1 MFALKNGII
10 TLNKI
15 LKICIRVSLIKR
27 RVDFISI
34 KKFKFYTKETTKY
47 LNIVLIAIGFI
58 ISIILIKYKPM
69 YEVKISGESIGYIE
83 NKQAINE
90 TIKNNIEDLNQAN
103 IENIELTK
111 KPEYEFKLVE
121 KSQEEN
127 DDEIIVALQKELEIT
142 YKYYEIASKDEVI
155 ENVEDK
161 ETAEKLVN
169 KIKELSDSEIN
180 LTINE
185 KTTNALEEVQID
197 ELEVAKANTIEKLNI
212 DTTEEISNINGIKI
226 ATLPVTGTISS
237 RYGVSSKIRVSTHTG
252 LDIATATGT
261 PIKVIADGTVTF
273 AAYSGSYGY
282 LVKVDHG
289 NGVETWY
296 GHTSKM
302 LVKAGQEV
310 KSGDTIALVGSTGN
324 STGPHLHFEVRINGE
339 HVNPQKYLYK

>member
-1 MFALKNGII
+1 M
-10 TLNKI
+10 
-15 LKICIRVSLIKR
+15 
-27 RVDFISI
+27 DFISI

-111 KPEYEFKLVE
+111 KPEYELKLVE

-155 ENVEDK
+155 EKVEDK

-169 KIKELSDSEIN
+169 EIKELSDSEIN

-252 LDIATATGT
+252 LDIATTTGT
-261 PIKVIADGTVTF
+261 PIKVVADGTVTF

>member
-1 MFALKNGII
+1 M
-10 TLNKI
+10 
-15 LKICIRVSLIKR
+15 
-27 RVDFISI
+27 DFISI

-111 KPEYEFKLVE
+111 KPEYELKLVE

-127 DDEIIVALQKELEIT
+127 NDEIIVALQKELEIT

-169 KIKELSDSEIN
+169 EIKELSDSEIN

-185 KTTNALEEVQID
+185 KTTNSLEKVQID

-252 LDIATATGT
+252 LDIATTTGT
-261 PIKVIADGTVTF
+261 PIKVVADGTVTF

>member
-1 MFALKNGII
+1 M
-10 TLNKI
+10 
-15 LKICIRVSLIKR
+15 
-27 RVDFISI
+27 DFISI

-111 KPEYEFKLVE
+111 KPEYELKLVE

-169 KIKELSDSEIN
+169 EIKELSDSEIN

-185 KTTNALEEVQID
+185 KTTNSLEKVQID

-226 ATLPVTGTISS
+226 AILPVTGTISS

-252 LDIATATGT
+252 LDIATTTGT
-261 PIKVIADGTVTF
+261 PIKVVADGTVTF

>member
-1 MFALKNGII
+1 M
-10 TLNKI
+10 
-15 LKICIRVSLIKR
+15 
-27 RVDFISI
+27 DFISI

-111 KPEYEFKLVE
+111 KPEYELKLVE

-142 YKYYEIASKDEVI
+142 YKYYEIASKDEVV

-169 KIKELSDSEIN
+169 EIKKLSDNEIN

-261 PIKVIADGTVTF
+261 PIKVVADGTVTF

-282 LVKVDHG
+282 LVKIDHG

>member
-1 MFALKNGII
+1 M
-10 TLNKI
+10 
-15 LKICIRVSLIKR
+15 
-27 RVDFISI
+27 DFISI

-111 KPEYEFKLVE
+111 KPEYELKLVE

-155 ENVEDK
+155 EKVEDK

-169 KIKELSDSEIN
+169 EIKELSDGEIN

-252 LDIATATGT
+252 LDIATTTGT
-261 PIKVIADGTVTF
+261 PIKVVADGTVTF

>member
-1 MFALKNGII
+1 M
-10 TLNKI
+10 
-15 LKICIRVSLIKR
+15 
-27 RVDFISI
+27 DFISI

-169 KIKELSDSEIN
+169 EIKELSDSEIN

-261 PIKVIADGTVTF
+261 PIKVIADGTVIF

>member
-1 MFALKNGII
+1 M
-10 TLNKI
+10 
-15 LKICIRVSLIKR
+15 
-27 RVDFISI
+27 DFISI

-111 KPEYEFKLVE
+111 KPEYELKLVE

-155 ENVEDK
+155 EKVEDK

-169 KIKELSDSEIN
+169 EIKELSDSEIN

-252 LDIATATGT
+252 LDIATTTGT
-261 PIKVIADGTVTF
+261 PIKVVANGTVTF

>member
-1 MFALKNGII
+1 M
-10 TLNKI
+10 
-15 LKICIRVSLIKR
+15 
-27 RVDFISI
+27 DFISI

-111 KPEYEFKLVE
+111 KPEYELKLVE

-169 KIKELSDSEIN
+169 EIKELSDSEIN

-237 RYGVSSKIRVSTHTG
+237 RYGVSSKIRVSIHTG
-252 LDIATATGT
+252 LDIATTTGT
-261 PIKVIADGTVTF
+261 PIKVVADGTVTF

>member
-1 MFALKNGII
+1 M
-10 TLNKI
+10 
-15 LKICIRVSLIKR
+15 
-27 RVDFISI
+27 DFISI

-111 KPEYEFKLVE
+111 KPEYELKLVE
-121 KSQEEN
+121 KSQEKN

-169 KIKELSDSEIN
+169 EIKELSDSEIN

-185 KTTNALEEVQID
+185 KTTNSLEEVQID

-226 ATLPVTGTISS
+226 ATLPVTGIISS

>member
-1 MFALKNGII
+1 M
-10 TLNKI
+10 
-15 LKICIRVSLIKR
+15 
-27 RVDFISI
+27 DFISI

-161 ETAEKLVN
+161 ETAEKLV
-169 KIKELSDSEIN
+169 KEIKELSDSEIN

-185 KTTNALEEVQID
+185 KTTNELEEVQID

>member
-1 MFALKNGII
+1 M
-10 TLNKI
+10 
-15 LKICIRVSLIKR
+15 
-27 RVDFISI
+27 DFISI

-90 TIKNNIEDLNQAN
+90 TIKNNIEDLNQSN

-169 KIKELSDSEIN
+169 EIKELSDSEIN

>member
-1 MFALKNGII
+1 M
-10 TLNKI
+10 
-15 LKICIRVSLIKR
+15 
-27 RVDFISI
+27 DFISI

-169 KIKELSDSEIN
+169 EIKELSDSEIN

-261 PIKVIADGTVTF
+261 PIKVIADGTVIF

-339 HVNPQKYLYK
+339 HLNPQKYLYK